1 MHQMICPSCG
11 TQFGLDD
18 RRVSHEDLRAVW
30 IGDGARWFSDST
42 SPPAEWNARAQ
53 VLRVLHVTEEDGV
66 SLFRRRSERDAPC
79 PRWTSSYSAP
89 NQHDQGPH
97 ETREA
102 AA

>member
-1 MHQMICPSCG
+1 
-11 TQFGLDD
+11 
-18 RRVSHEDLRAVW
+18 
-30 IGDGARWFSDST
+30 
-42 SPPAEWNARAQ
+42 
-53 VLRVLHVTEEDGV
+53 VLHVTEEDGV